1 VYVRF
6 FYFLLTCYGGTHHMY
21 LIIREP
27 SPPQRHQSRSRQ
39 NERDAR
45 NLGSPENRRTPAPPS
60 SGITFN
66 GQQYDNLPG
75 HIVMGIRRTQTLE
88 RRSVRARGSSRG
100 RRTTQ
105 PVLGVGCCPS
115 WILHHLICQL
125 YSSLIHQS
133 LNMASPAIL
142 MMNWYQSTKGYFQE
156 MMI

>member
-1 VYVRF
+1 
-6 FYFLLTCYGGTHHMY
+6 MY

-27 SPPQRHQSRSRQ
+27 STPQRHQLRSRQ

-45 NLGSPENRRTPAPPS
+45 NLGSPENHRTPAPPS

-66 GQQYDNLPG
+66 GQQYDNLPD
-75 HIVMGIRRTQTLE
+75 HIVMGIQQTQTLE
-88 RRSVRARGSSRG
+88 QRSVRARGSSG
-100 RRTTQ
+100 GQQTTQ
-105 PVLGVGCCPS
+105 PVLGVGYCPL

-125 YSSLIHQS
+125 YSSLMHQS

-142 MMNWYQSTKGYFQE
+142 MMDFKCYQSTKGYFQE